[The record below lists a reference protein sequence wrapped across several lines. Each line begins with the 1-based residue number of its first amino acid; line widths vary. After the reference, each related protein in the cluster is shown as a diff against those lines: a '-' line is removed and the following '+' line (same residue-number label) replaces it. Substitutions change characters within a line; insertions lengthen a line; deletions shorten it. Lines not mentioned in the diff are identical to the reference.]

1 MSSRVFNRA
10 AAPASAKTQGWSLNK
25 LLPHEWLCLGFFVW
39 LLLQLIVAVGFFTSD
54 SLLIASLLIA
64 NCALLVFF
72 PYGQN
77 PDRSWRLRLLFYP
90 IAMNLLYFVL
100 RTAIP
105 AIHPELEDTT
115 LQAVDRALVGT
126 NLSIRLQPLVQPV
139 LTDFL
144 SFCYMLYFAYLLFG
158 QVWYMFGDLAILKK
172 YYVGLFSLYAV
183 GYFGYSVLPALGP
196 YLAMADQFTTPL
208 SGGWLTAVNE
218 KMVLSG
224 SNRVDVFPSLHCGN
238 ALYIL
243 LSDYQHKRWRF
254 WAYVIPCI
262 GLWAS
267 TLYLRYHY
275 FIDVVCG
282 LVLGWVAWKMANRI
296 ARQGPA

>member
-1 MSSRVFNRA
+1 MSSSIFKCPAASVFATTRGGAPNR
-10 AAPASAKTQGWSLNK
+10 
-25 LLPHEWLCLGFFVW
+25 LLPHEWLCAGFFVW
-39 LLLQLIVAVGFFTSD
+39 LLVQLIVSVGFSD
-54 SLLIASLLIA
+54 RNSLLIALLLIM
-64 NCALLVFF
+64 NCVLLVFF
-72 PYGQN
+72 PYSGD
-77 PDRSWRLRLLFYP
+77 PDRAWRWRLLFYP
-90 IAMNLLYFVL
+90 IAMNLLYFML
-100 RTAIP
+100 GTAIP
-105 AIHPELEDTT
+105 AVHPGLEDAA
-115 LQAVDRALVGT
+115 LQAADQALVGT
-126 NLSIRLQPLVQPV
+126 NLSIRLQSLVHPV

-158 QVWYMFGDLAILKK
+158 QAWYMFGDLAVLKK

-196 YLAMADQFTTPL
+196 YLAMADQFSTPL
-208 SGGWLTAVNE
+208 TGGWLTAVND

-254 WAYVIPCI
+254 WAYLIPCV
-262 GLWAS
+262 GLWVS

-275 FIDVVCG
+275 FIDVICG
-282 LVLGWVAWKMANRI
+282 LVLGWLAWKMANRI